1 MLMERS
7 SALSQ
12 PVRQKPPGKKRE
24 DDKEVEEEGTAIKGI
39 FKLYLLCTS
48 LVFACQESIIR
59 FFFLTEL
66 C

>member
-39 FKLYLLCTS
+39 FKLYNS
-48 LVFACQESIIR
+48 
-59 FFFLTEL
+59 FF
-66 C
+66 

>member
-24 DDKEVEEEGTAIKGI
+24 EDDKKEVEEEGTAIKGI

-48 LVFACQESIIR
+48 LVFA
-59 FFFLTEL
+59 
-66 C
+66 